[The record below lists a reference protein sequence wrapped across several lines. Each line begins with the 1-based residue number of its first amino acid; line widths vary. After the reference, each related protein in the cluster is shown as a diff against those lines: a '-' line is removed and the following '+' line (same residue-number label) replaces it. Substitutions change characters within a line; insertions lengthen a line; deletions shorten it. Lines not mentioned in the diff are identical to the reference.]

1 MDMFSTHLGKANLP
15 RKQDCRTLGG
25 RMLSFVRSRLPW
37 CLCGSCSC
45 RAGMGLLSPQAGED
59 LTGVQG
65 RLTAVLICTSP
76 MTADVG
82 HLFIRQFRCHLE
94 GKSELAKMAVARLAL
109 PTSSHSGP
117 TFRKYVV
124 M

>member
-1 MDMFSTHLGKANLP
+1 MLGF
-15 RKQDCRTLGG
+15 G
-25 RMLSFVRSRLPW
+25 RSRLPR

-45 RAGMGLLSPQAGED
+45 RAGMGLPSPQAGED

-65 RLTAVLICTSP
+65 RLAAVLICTSL
-76 MTADVG
+76 MTADLG
-82 HLFIRQFRCHLE
+82 HLFICQFRCHLE
-94 GKSELAKMAVARLAL
+94 GKSELAKMAVVRLSL

-117 TFRKYVV
+117 TFRTYVV